1 MKNLNCPRPGKEC
14 NEFMCGSSVEG
25 ICQEQEIV
33 CNFCDKVYDE
43 SELNSLHPMD
53 RDGFLNCVTYD
64 KEDDTFCLWHE
75 CEDDYY
81 TGNIM
86 EINYCPRCGRRLK
99 DATD

>member
-1 MKNLNCPRPGKEC
+1 MSCPRPGEKC

-33 CNFCDKVYDE
+33 CNFCNKVYDE
-43 SELNSLHPMD
+43 SELNSIHPMD

-64 KEDDTFCLWHE
+64 KEDDIFCLWHE

-99 DATD
+99 DVTD